1 MTPSDS
7 IIRSVLI
14 VGCGYL
20 GRRAAERWHQAGI
33 HVSAITR
40 SPETAAQF
48 SVAGWQPIQMDL
60 ASPSSSIQLP
70 EVDAVLWAVGY
81 DRTAA
86 ADRQAVWI
94 DGLKW
99 VLNNLKQ
106 PLKKFIYISS
116 TSVYGNVEHEV
127 VTEET
132 AASPVTEGGQ
142 CCLQA
147 EQLVLGHFSTVVAE
161 AVVAE
166 TVIAEAVAAKNMA
179 AKTVNSKTGID
190 SNANDS
196 PTSQDTAIILRLAGI
211 YGPNRLLRRIMDLK
225 KQVPLPGDPNHWLNL
240 IHVDDAVSLVTKL
253 ADQQTTE
260 PVINVANTETVV
272 RQQYY
277 DRLAQL
283 SKAAAPVFGSAN
295 ATGRARSANKKVTS
309 KFQYHQ
315 LADFQFNNVLDGL
328 DDAFARS
335 QIIN

>member
-20 GRRAAERWHQAGI
+20 GRQAAERWHQAGI

-86 ADRQAVWI
+86 ADRQTVWI

-132 AASPVTEGGQ
+132 VASPVTEGGQ

-147 EQLVLGHFSTVVAE
+147 EQLVLDHFSAVVAE
-161 AVVAE
+161 AV
-166 TVIAEAVAAKNMA
+166 A

-190 SNANDS
+190 SNANSS

-335 QIIN
+335 EIIN

>member
-86 ADRQAVWI
+86 ADRQTVWI

-132 AASPVTEGGQ
+132 VASPVTEGGQ

-147 EQLVLGHFSTVVAE
+147 EQLVLDHFSAVVAE
-161 AVVAE
+161 AV
-166 TVIAEAVAAKNMA
+166 A

-190 SNANDS
+190 SNANSS

-335 QIIN
+335 EIIN